1 VNCQPEWV
9 AKWMAQRASGR
20 RPYILRTG
28 LSYGVAMF
36 IVISFVLPHPQLTVQ
51 PVLLRALIWASVG
64 ALFGTLM
71 WRMSEWRHERFLKS
85 SGAENDTSAA

>member
-9 AKWMAQRASGR
+9 AKWVAQRASGR

-36 IVISFVLPHPQLTVQ
+36 IVTTFVLPQPQLTVQ
-51 PVLLRALIWASVG
+51 SVLLRALMWAAVG
-64 ALFGTLM
+64 ALFGMLM
-71 WRMSEWRHERFLKS
+71 WRISEWRYERFLKS
-85 SGAENDTSAA
+85 SGAANDTNAA